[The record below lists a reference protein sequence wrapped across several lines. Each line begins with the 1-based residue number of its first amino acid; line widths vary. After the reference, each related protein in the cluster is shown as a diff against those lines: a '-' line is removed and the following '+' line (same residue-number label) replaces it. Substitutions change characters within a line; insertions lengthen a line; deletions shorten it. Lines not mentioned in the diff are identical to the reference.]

1 MNNKVA
7 ISEFLNHAIQ
17 TTATAPRNTVSQ
29 WFLIPLLIIIF
40 PPFSPLPS
48 SSLWAAAVL
57 DFFLPHSNDRI
68 SPERKGS
75 PKIFTHHKNFGGC
88 HLPLAGKARALQW
101 GKEKTGNALHSQIN
115 GHIRKVYLSL

>member
-48 SSLWAAAVL
+48 SSLWAAAVW
-57 DFFLPHSNDRI
+57 FFLAAI
-68 SPERKGS
+68 Q
-75 PKIFTHHKNFGGC
+75 TT
-88 HLPLAGKARALQW
+88 GKARSAR
-101 GKEKTGNALHSQIN
+101 
-115 GHIRKVYLSL
+115 GHPKF